1 MKFQTTSYHFN
12 LLKDEQRLAVFYEA
26 ILDYVKNQNKDNL
39 IAFDVGCGSGVLSF
53 FAQPFF
59 KEIFSCEIDS
69 KTFNCTKN
77 NLKDFDNISL
87 FEIDSKTFN
96 CTKNNL
102 KDFDN
107 ISLFNDDATAISF
120 NKKADLIICEMLDTA
135 LIDEEQVPVLKNVK
149 KYLKDN
155 GEIIPQGIF
164 NLAQLVNMERE
175 YFHYDDVGEN
185 INYEPLSNEILYSK
199 INFLDD
205 INPKFEGTLDFKIR
219 NDGEVNGVKITTVT
233 KLNENIVCGPTPML
247 NPPLLIPL
255 DNLNVKRND
264 LIRLNL
270 KYIMGKGIETIKTEY
285 VR

>member
-1 MKFQTTSYHFN
+1 
-12 LLKDEQRLAVFYEA
+12 
-26 ILDYVKNQNKDNL
+26 
-39 IAFDVGCGSGVLSF
+39 
-53 FAQPFF
+53 
-59 KEIFSCEIDS
+59 
-69 KTFNCTKN
+69 
-77 NLKDFDNISL
+77 
-87 FEIDSKTFN
+87 
-96 CTKNNL
+96 
-102 KDFDN
+102 
-107 ISLFNDDATAISF
+107 
-120 NKKADLIICEMLDTA
+120 
-135 LIDEEQVPVLKNVK
+135 
-149 KYLKDN
+149 
-155 GEIIPQGIF
+155 
-164 NLAQLVNMERE
+164 MERE

-199 INFLDD
+199 INFLED

>member
-77 NLKDFDNISL
+77 NLN
-87 FEIDSKTFN
+87 
-96 CTKNNL
+96 
-102 KDFDN
+102 DFDN

-135 LIDEEQVPVLKNVK
+135 LIDEEQVPVLENVK
-149 KYLKDN
+149 KYLKDT

-199 INFLDD
+199 INFLED

-219 NDGEVNGVKITTVT
+219 NDGEINGVKITTVT

>member
-1 MKFQTTSYHFN
+1 
-12 LLKDEQRLAVFYEA
+12 
-26 ILDYVKNQNKDNL
+26 
-39 IAFDVGCGSGVLSF
+39 
-53 FAQPFF
+53 
-59 KEIFSCEIDS
+59 
-69 KTFNCTKN
+69 
-77 NLKDFDNISL
+77 
-87 FEIDSKTFN
+87 
-96 CTKNNL
+96 
-102 KDFDN
+102 
-107 ISLFNDDATAISF
+107 
-120 NKKADLIICEMLDTA
+120 MLDTA

-149 KYLKDN
+149 KYLKDT

-199 INFLDD
+199 INFLED
-205 INPKFEGTLDFKIR
+205 INPKFEGTLDFKIK
-219 NDGEVNGVKITTVT
+219 NDGEINGVKITTVT

>member
-1 MKFQTTSYHFN
+1 
-12 LLKDEQRLAVFYEA
+12 
-26 ILDYVKNQNKDNL
+26 
-39 IAFDVGCGSGVLSF
+39 
-53 FAQPFF
+53 
-59 KEIFSCEIDS
+59 
-69 KTFNCTKN
+69 
-77 NLKDFDNISL
+77 
-87 FEIDSKTFN
+87 
-96 CTKNNL
+96 
-102 KDFDN
+102 
-107 ISLFNDDATAISF
+107 
-120 NKKADLIICEMLDTA
+120 MLDTA
-135 LIDEEQVPVLKNVK
+135 LIDEEQVPVLENVK
-149 KYLKDN
+149 KYLKDT

-185 INYEPLSNEILYSK
+185 INYEPLSNEILSPDDYHRYHAFDNYEILYSK

-219 NDGEVNGVKITTVT
+219 NGGEVNGVKITTVT

-270 KYIMGKGIETIKTEY
+270 KYIMGNGIETIKTEY

>member
-87 FEIDSKTFN
+87 F
-96 CTKNNL
+96 
-102 KDFDN
+102 
-107 ISLFNDDATAISF
+107 NDDATAISF

-149 KYLKDN
+149 KYLKDT

-199 INFLDD
+199 INFLED

-219 NDGEVNGVKITTVT
+219 NDGEINGVKITTVT